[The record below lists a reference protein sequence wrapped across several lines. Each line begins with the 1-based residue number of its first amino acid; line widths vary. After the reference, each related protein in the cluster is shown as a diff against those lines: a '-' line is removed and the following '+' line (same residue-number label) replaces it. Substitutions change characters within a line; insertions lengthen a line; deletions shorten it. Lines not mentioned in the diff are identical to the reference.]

1 MPEVV
6 PVPVIYPRSEQIS
19 GEQDIS
25 ILLNGA
31 DPTQT
36 AFEVWFTVIS
46 FRSCTHFSHNF
57 VCMCFRFV
65 FASLHG
71 QHGTATLLN
80 VEEGRVLVLHSP
92 SARCVL
98 TSLLFQPLRTNCLD
112 AFGSDLAL
120 RGLVQAL

>member
-19 GEQDIS
+19 GDQDIS

-46 FRSCTHFSHNF
+46 FRPCIFCNNF
-57 VCMCFRFV
+57 VACISC
-65 FASLHG
+65 LHG
-71 QHGTATLLN
+71 QHGTATLLD
-80 VEEGRVLVLHSP
+80 VDEGRVLVLHSP
-92 SARCVL
+92 STRCVL
-98 TSLLFQPLRTNCLD
+98 TSLLFQPLRHKL
-112 AFGSDLAL
+112 FGCFWK
-120 RGLVQAL
+120 

>member
-46 FRSCTHFSHNF
+46 FRPCIF
-57 VCMCFRFV
+57 CMILLRFV
-65 FASLHG
+65 FAMA

-80 VEEGRVLVLHSP
+80 VEEGRVLVLHFL

-98 TSLLFQPLRTNCLD
+98 TSLLFHPLRHK
-112 AFGSDLAL
+112 
-120 RGLVQAL
+120 LVGCFWK